1 MLVERG
7 PAPEV
12 LCRDVNPYVL
22 QLGFRDDR
30 LRQGIAELQVL
41 QTDISDILQV
51 AGLRRR
57 LQRSII
63 ASIAYGRLYCP
74 QKIHSELGYQSCF
87 PTPWK
92 KAERKKLFQSPD
104 RLMLYA

>member
-51 AGLRRR
+51 AGLRCR

-63 ASIAYGRLYCP
+63 ASIAGQVSIRIVFRPIIALMPSRQCYCTGDYTVP
-74 QKIHSELGYQSCF
+74 
-87 PTPWK
+87 
-92 KAERKKLFQSPD
+92 RKYIPN
-104 RLMLYA
+104 